1 VEGQQVRFARSGF
14 VDIAWTI
21 TGAGPIEVVFV
32 AGFISHLDLAR
43 EVPVYGTLLGRLD
56 HIGRVLAFDK
66 RGTGLSGRDL
76 GFGSLAERA
85 DDIRLVMDDAGWEQ
99 AHLFGISEGGPL
111 SLLFAATYP
120 ERVQSLSLYGCFACL
135 LPDDDPASAE
145 FDVDRYLNY
154 VESNWGNGQIL
165 GAFVHAPPD
174 PAILEQ
180 LGRFERACASP
191 RLASQILRHNLE
203 IDARPILGSISA
215 PVLVVHRLDDPIV
228 GIERAREMVAD
239 LPSATLV
246 QIPGDMHCGWD
257 AREWAPVLDVVE
269 EFLTGEPAAAA
280 EVNRTLATV
289 LFTDI
294 VDSTRSVAATG
305 DHVWRDILDRH
316 DSETRRVVE
325 RFGGRVVKHT
335 GDGTLATFDSPARAV
350 HSARTLRDTLAREG
364 IAIRAGLHTGEIER
378 RDNDISGIG
387 VHIGARI
394 AALAGPGDV
403 LVSRTVHDL
412 VIGSDLTFGDRGS
425 HTLKGVPSQWQVYAS
440 T

>member
-1 VEGQQVRFARSGF
+1 M
-14 VDIAWTI
+14 
-21 TGAGPIEVVFV
+21 V
-32 AGFISHLDLAR
+32 AG
-43 EVPVYGTLLGRLD
+43 
-56 HIGRVLAFDK
+56 
-66 RGTGLSGRDL
+66 
-76 GFGSLAERA
+76 
-85 DDIRLVMDDAGWEQ
+85 
-99 AHLFGISEGGPL
+99 
-111 SLLFAATYP
+111 
-120 ERVQSLSLYGCFACL
+120 
-135 LPDDDPASAE
+135 
-145 FDVDRYLNY
+145 
-154 VESNWGNGQIL
+154 
-165 GAFVHAPPD
+165 
-174 PAILEQ
+174 
-180 LGRFERACASP
+180 
-191 RLASQILRHNLE
+191 
-203 IDARPILGSISA
+203 
-215 PVLVVHRLDDPIV
+215 
-228 GIERAREMVAD
+228 

-246 QIPGDMHCGWD
+246 EIPGDMHCGWD

-335 GDGTLATFDSPARAV
+335 GDGRLATFDSPARAV

-394 AALAGPGDV
+394 ASLAGPGDV